1 MAKPKQSDVARLA
14 GVSQTT
20 VSQVLNNAAAFSV
33 PQETRQRVID
43 AVSQLGYIPNGLA
56 RSLRTQKT
64 STIASVIPDIANP
77 FYPAL
82 ERGIQDVAEARGH
95 DLIVYNTDGEP
106 DKERRCLD
114 SLLRGR
120 VDGVVGVFFH
130 LSVADLQR
138 LQARNIAAVLLEE
151 PGIGGAPSA
160 DVDRVYVDNAK
171 AAHAAV
177 AYLLAQGHRK
187 ISMLSGPP
195 GTLTSRTG
203 GYVQALRGHPQ
214 AAEPHIIVT
223 PGFTETCGHDGM
235 QRALQRSPLPDAVFA
250 ANDLMA
256 MGALRALRKAGVR
269 VPDDLALFGFDDIPV
284 ARLLTPALST
294 VSQFQEQLGR
304 RAAELLFER
313 MENPEVGA
321 GRSEELP
328 FELMIR
334 DSA

>member
-43 AVSQLGYIPNGLA
+43 AVRQLGYIPNGVA

-77 FYPAL
+77 FYPTL
-82 ERGIQDVAEARGH
+82 ERGVQDVADARGY
-95 DLIVYNTDGEP
+95 DLIVYNTDGKA

-120 VDGVVGVFFH
+120 VDGVIGVFFH
-130 LSVADLQR
+130 LSTEELQR
-138 LQARNIAAVLLEE
+138 LRAGGIAAVLLDE
-151 PGIGGAPSA
+151 PGVHPALGF
-160 DVDRVYVDNAK
+160 DRVYVDNAG
-171 AAHAAV
+171 AARAAV
-177 AYLLAQGHRK
+177 TYLLERGHRRVT
-187 ISMLSGPP
+187 MLSGPRD
-195 GTLTSRTG
+195 TLVSRAE
-203 GYVQALRGHPQ
+203 GYVQALRAHPGVG
-214 AAEPHIIVT
+214 EPHIVT
-223 PGFTETCGHDGM
+223 TPDFTEACGYAGM
-235 QRALQRSPLPDAVFA
+235 RSLLETLPLPDAVFA

-256 MGALRALRKAGVR
+256 MGALRALREAGVR
-269 VPDDLALFGFDDIPV
+269 VPQDLALMGFDDIPA
-284 ARLLTPALST
+284 ARLLTPALTT
-294 VSQFQEQLGR
+294 VSQFQEGLGR

-313 MENPEVGA
+313 LDGHAPEDGCA
-321 GRSEELP
+321 EEMP

-334 DSA
+334 ESA

>member
-1 MAKPKQSDVARLA
+1 MPKPKQSDVARLA

-43 AVSQLGYIPNGLA
+43 AVRQLGYIPNGVA

-82 ERGIQDVAEARGH
+82 ERGIQDVAEARGY
-95 DLIVYNTDGEP
+95 DLIVYNTDGQA

-120 VDGVVGVFFH
+120 VDGVIGVFFH
-130 LSVADLQR
+130 LSAAELQR
-138 LQARNIAAVLLEE
+138 LRAGGIAAVLLEE
-151 PGIGGAPSA
+151 PGVHPAR
-160 DVDRVYVDNAK
+160 DLDRVYVDNAK
-171 AAHAAV
+171 AARAAV
-177 AYLLAQGHRK
+177 TYLLERGHRR
-187 ISMLSGPP
+187 ILMLSGPRD
-195 GTLTSRTG
+195 TLVSRAE
-203 GYVQALRGHPQ
+203 GYVQAVRAHPD
-214 AAEPHIIVT
+214 AGEPHIIET
-223 PGFTETCGHDGM
+223 PDFTEACGYAGM
-235 QRALQRSPLPDAVFA
+235 RRALDTSPRPDAVFA

-256 MGALRALRKAGVR
+256 MGALRALREVGVR
-269 VPDDLALFGFDDIPV
+269 VPQDLALLGFDDIPV
-284 ARLLTPALST
+284 ARLLTPALTT

-304 RAAELLFER
+304 RAAELLFGR
-313 MENPEVGA
+313 LDGEVA
-321 GRSEELP
+321 EPGRAEEMP

-334 DSA
+334 ESA